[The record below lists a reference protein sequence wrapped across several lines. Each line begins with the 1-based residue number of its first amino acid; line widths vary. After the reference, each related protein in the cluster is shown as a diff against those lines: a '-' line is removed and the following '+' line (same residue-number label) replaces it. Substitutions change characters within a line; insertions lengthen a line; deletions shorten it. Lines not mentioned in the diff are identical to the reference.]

1 MIRPWNK
8 ADDLAREDSDK
19 PDKPDKLDAE
29 GTRLAEEAEMI
40 ERACAAHQNPKALEA
55 REEQYH
61 EDSSKF
67 LYLYDGEGSTRLRRV
82 TKHNHINRWDWTVMK
97 EWKVAMN
104 ASCKM
109 Y

>member
-40 ERACAAHQNPKALEA
+40 ERACAAHQNPKALKLE
-55 REEQYH
+55 R
-61 EDSSKF
+61 SSIMRIQASSCICTMGRD
-67 LYLYDGEGSTRLRRV
+67 LPGCGGLLSIITSTGG
-82 TKHNHINRWDWTVMK
+82 TGP
-97 EWKVAMN
+97 
-104 ASCKM
+104 
-109 Y
+109 